1 MHLFRCPECGC
12 EHDQPAEAAFVVAV
26 ICLDCALLNDIRS
39 GQARSEAGAVAV
51 AVAVAEMVA
60 AA

>member
-1 MHLFRCPECGC
+1 MHLFRCTECGC

-26 ICLDCALLNDIRS
+26 ICLDCALLNDMRL
-39 GQARSEAGAVAV
+39 GRATSEAGAVA
-51 AVAVAEMVA
+51 ELVA